1 MNIKRHIDL
10 LKVIA
15 EDVAPVSNAK
25 LAAAV
30 IYRGKIV
37 AVGTNQA
44 KSHPFAAEYSK
55 HPEAIYLH
63 AETDVI
69 YKAKKKLT
77 ENELK
82 KSTLIIVRVKN
93 VKGDMVFGLSKPCE
107 GCAKCI
113 SDHEIGTVIY
123 TENSNK
129 NEIKYTTMLNAC

>member
-1 MNIKRHIDL
+1 MNVRRHIEL
-10 LKVIA
+10 LKIIA

-37 AVGTNQA
+37 SIGTNQA

-63 AETDVI
+63 AETDAI

-77 ENELK
+77 ETELK
-82 KSTLIIVRVKN
+82 KSTLIIVRVKST
-93 VKGDMVFGLSKPCE
+93 VAGKTEFGISKPCA
-107 GCAKCI
+107 GCSKCI
-113 SDHEIGTVIY
+113 ADHQISTVIY
-123 TENSNK
+123 TENSK
-129 NEIKYTTMLNAC
+129 AAELKYVTIIC